1 MDGWMDGLFL
11 IKTGLIQI
19 KFKGGVDVWTCLTKI
34 IVRWPHRETV
44 YRIFWKNKWNPLPP
58 SLRRPLRTSC
68 CPAVGLLDAGS
79 SRPWPELSE
88 GLASDRSFTH
98 DHQLTSATHSPTT
111 TQVLTVYKI
120 LLRKTEAVHD
130 LEKTAGHGWDVSGGE

>member
-1 MDGWMDGLFL
+1 M
-11 IKTGLIQI
+11 
-19 KFKGGVDVWTCLTKI
+19 
-34 IVRWPHRETV
+34 
-44 YRIFWKNKWNPLPP
+44 YRKNKLNPLPP

-120 LLRKTEAVHD
+120 LLRRTEAVHD
-130 LEKTAGHGWDVSGGE
+130 LGKTARHGWDVSGGQQNIKETLKGEEICVLLLAMFLKKYKLPD